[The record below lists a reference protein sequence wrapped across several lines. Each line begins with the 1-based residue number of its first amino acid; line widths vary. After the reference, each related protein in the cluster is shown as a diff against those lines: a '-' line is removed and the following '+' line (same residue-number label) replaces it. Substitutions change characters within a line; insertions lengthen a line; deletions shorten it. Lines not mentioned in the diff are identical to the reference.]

1 MGGMRS
7 VRYSREARRTLIKLP
22 RPTAERIV
30 TKIDQLA
37 ADPASLANNVRA
49 LKGGEGCRLR
59 VGDYRVIYTD
69 TLIVLTIV
77 KIGHRGGVY
86 D

>member
-1 MGGMRS
+1 M
-7 VRYSREARRTLIKLP
+7 
-22 RPTAERIV
+22 
-30 TKIDQLA
+30 
-37 ADPASLANNVRA
+37 SLVNNVKA
-49 LKGGEGCRLR
+49 LKGGDGFRLR
-59 VGDYRVIYTD
+59 VGDYRVIYTE

>member
-1 MGGMRS
+1 MRTVS
-7 VRYSREARRTLIKLP
+7 YTRDARRTLLKLP

-30 TKIDQLA
+30 SKIDQLA
-37 ADPASLANNVRA
+37 ADPVSLVNNVKA
-49 LKGGEGCRLR
+49 LKGGDGFRLR
-59 VGDYRVIYTD
+59 VGDYRVIYTE